1 MDVVQTT
8 SLMPLSAATAIPDS
22 SFRYHFNH
30 HLLAAYSNPTLPLP
44 LLASGAAMVSQ
55 EIRLSAGSQSDHPGL
70 RPPGSRSLEFQHILS
85 SYWGLNNGVHRMQ
98 GAVSHAPLG
107 NASLRL
113 TDRSYHANF
122 LRQKQMR
129 LVVDELMECTDT
141 KWLVQ

>member
-1 MDVVQTT
+1 
-8 SLMPLSAATAIPDS
+8 
-22 SFRYHFNH
+22 
-30 HLLAAYSNPTLPLP
+30 
-44 LLASGAAMVSQ
+44 
-55 EIRLSAGSQSDHPGL
+55 
-70 RPPGSRSLEFQHILS
+70 
-85 SYWGLNNGVHRMQ
+85 MQ